1 MSDATEDQ
9 KRRFNKCEKILLTNL
24 LVIQAIFIVVGTVN
38 LTVIA
43 FIPNAGNLTFAVE
56 GCLYLMVFIIAA
68 FVSGLFI
75 RTVNTQRK
83 ALWPTV
89 KVELLSIF
97 ILISVTYLYKI
108 GNRIYIFYDGQTNT
122 GDRVWFLIFDF
133 TEVMLS

>member
-1 MSDATEDQ
+1 
-9 KRRFNKCEKILLTNL
+9 
-24 LVIQAIFIVVGTVN
+24 
-38 LTVIA
+38 
-43 FIPNAGNLTFAVE
+43 
-56 GCLYLMVFIIAA
+56 MVFIIAA

-108 GNRIYIFYDGQTNT
+108 GNRIYIYYDGQT
-122 GDRVWFLIFDF
+122 
-133 TEVMLS
+133 